1 MRNMRYYLEDKP
13 QYLDDPEGEYWFEK
27 KGTGGRLYLRL
38 PGDADP
44 NFAQIE
50 AGKEMN
56 LVEGTNVEHVHITGL
71 TFRFT
76 TPAWDISSSPWDF
89 STKPW
94 GLRPAMHPGCVG
106 VWGSGKDNRIA
117 NCRFEHVFFPHPAE
131 MGNKII
137 ALRFRLPYADGLN
150 VWDRVPCTLMAT
162 MRASRFPAR
171 IKGDRS

>member
-94 GLRPAMHPGCVG
+94 GLRPAMHPGCVR
-106 VWGSGKDNRIA
+106 VWGSGRLRGRIPQVNSSTVTA
-117 NCRFEHVFFPHPAE
+117 PLGTVSGRIHLSESAS
-131 MGNKII
+131 
-137 ALRFRLPYADGLN
+137 
-150 VWDRVPCTLMAT
+150 VPC
-162 MRASRFPAR
+162 
-171 IKGDRS
+171 GVQEG